1 MNEVELNS
9 VTRGQ
14 ESALSVNKVLRNTYM
29 LLSMTLFFS
38 AICAMATMMLGVS
51 QGVGLVM
58 LIGGFITSGIIG
70 LFVGPVVLV
79 LGAGNHDPEVF
90 DRPDRFDITRDEGR
104 PAKGPVKG
112 AGKIAAKSAA
122 AEALIA
128 KGYRR
133 AANPDDA
140 DFLLSFFLGARDQV
154 RTNSYPDPYRK
165 SWRWEQSPGSADV
178 RTYTEGALSIDIF
191 EV

>member
-1 MNEVELNS
+1 MFRKTLLA
-9 VTRGQ
+9 
-14 ESALSVNKVLRNTYM
+14 ALG
-29 LLSMTLFFS
+29 
-38 AICAMATMMLGVS
+38 AMALAGCASSIDVTSDHYGEVNFSSYQTFDFVPEKL
-51 QGVGLVM
+51 
-58 LIGGFITSGIIG
+58 LIVASAEPFNP
-70 LFVGPVVLV
+70 LL
-79 LGAGNHDPEVF
+79 E
-90 DRPDRFDITRDEGR
+90 DRL
-104 PAKGPVKG
+104 
-112 AGKIAAKSAA
+112 KSAA

-191 EV
+191 EVKTRKPVWQGTAIRTLSRADRGDENVVKTVVDAILEQFPPE